1 MTDSVTAYKGFAL
14 DMKCRGF
21 QFEVGKTYT
30 HDGPVKVCESGFHA
44 CEYPLDA
51 LQHYNPAQSVY
62 AVVEQ
67 SGTLARHE
75 DDSKIASSVLKVTA
89 SIDLPGL
96 VKAAIEYT
104 FSRAKTE
111 GERATGDSG
120 AASATGYYGAA
131 SATGDSGAAS
141 ATGYRGAASAT
152 GESGAASATGYAG
165 RVMGATG
172 CALFLAQRDITGK
185 ILHVGAEI
193 VGRNGIE
200 PHVWY
205 TMSAGKFVEVEL

>member
-1 MTDSVTAYKGFAL
+1 MTDSVTAYKGFGL

-30 HDGPVKVCESGFHA
+30 HDGPIKVCESGFHA
-44 CEYPLDA
+44 CEYPLDV
-51 LQHYNPAQSVY
+51 LQYYDPAQSTY

-96 VKAAIEYT
+96 IKAAIEYT

-111 GERATGDSG
+111 GERATGTCG
-120 AASATGYYGAA
+120 AASATGYCGAASATGDRGAA

-141 ATGYRGAASAT
+141 ATGI
-152 GESGAASATGYAG
+152 SGAACASGYAG
-165 RVMGATG
+165 RVMGAID
-172 CALFLAQRDITGK
+172 CALFLCERDDNCRI
-185 ILHVGAEI
+185 INVGAEI

-205 TMSAGKFVEVEL
+205 TLRAGKFVKE

>member
-1 MTDSVTAYKGFAL
+1 MSDEKVTAYKGFNRN
-14 DMKCRGF
+14 MTCRGF
-21 QFEVGKTYT
+21 PFEVGKTYT

-44 CEYPLDA
+44 CEYPLDV
-51 LQHYNPAQSVY
+51 LQYYDPAQSTY

-120 AASATGYYGAA
+120 AASATG
-131 SATGDSGAAS
+131 DRGAAS
-141 ATGYRGAASAT
+141 ATGYCGAASAT
-152 GESGAASATGYAG
+152 GISGAACASGYAG
-165 RVMGATG
+165 RVMGAID
-172 CALFLAQRDITGK
+172 CALFLCERDDNCRI
-185 ILHVGAEI
+185 INVGAEI

>member
-1 MTDSVTAYKGFAL
+1 MSDEKVTAYKGFNRN
-14 DMKCRGF
+14 MTCRGF
-21 QFEVGKTYT
+21 PFEVGKTYT
-30 HDGPVKVCESGFHA
+30 HDGPVKACESGFHA
-44 CEYPLDA
+44 CEYPLDV
-51 LQHYNPAQSVY
+51 LQYYDPAQSTY

-96 VKAAIEYT
+96 VKAAIKYT

-111 GERATGDSG
+111 GERATGYSG
-120 AASATGYYGAA
+120 AASATGI
-131 SATGDSGAAS
+131 
-141 ATGYRGAASAT
+141 
-152 GESGAASATGYAG
+152 SGAASATGYAG

-172 CALFLAQRDITGK
+172 CALFLAERDITGK

-193 VGRNGIE
+193 VGRNGIK
-200 PHVWY
+200 PMTWY
-205 TMSAGKFVEVEL
+205 TMSAGKFEEVEL

>member
-1 MTDSVTAYKGFAL
+1 MSDEKVTAYKGFGL

-44 CEYPLDA
+44 CEYPLDV
-51 LQHYNPAQSVY
+51 LQYYDPAQSTY

-75 DDSKIASSVLKVTA
+75 GDSKIASSVLKVTA

-96 VKAAIEYT
+96 IKAAIEYT

-120 AASATGYYGAA
+120 AASATGY
-131 SATGDSGAAS
+131 
-141 ATGYRGAASAT
+141 
-152 GESGAASATGYAG
+152 AG

-172 CALFLAQRDITGK
+172 CALFLAERDITGK

-193 VGRNGIE
+193 VGRNGIK
-200 PHVWY
+200 PMTWY
-205 TMSAGKFVEVEL
+205 TMSAGKFEEVEL